1 LDQAVTL
8 QTVDGRWIRIEEQD
22 WSGGLV
28 SLWVDVTALKR
39 QKAALAESQA
49 ALMEANARLTDM
61 AERDPLTQ
69 VFNRRKFFD
78 VAQTGIVAAQAG
90 GS

>member
-1 LDQAVTL
+1 
-8 QTVDGRWIRIEEQD
+8 
-22 WSGGLV
+22 
-28 SLWVDVTALKR
+28 
-39 QKAALAESQA
+39 
-49 ALMEANARLTDM
+49 M

-90 GS
+90 GSAASLILLDLDHFKAINDRHGHQAGDDVLRTVADHLRRALAPGTAV

>member
-1 LDQAVTL
+1 GFIGVFVEDPVFKGLIEEADGHGPLDQAVTL

-49 ALMEANARLTDM
+49 ALMEA
-61 AERDPLTQ
+61 
-69 VFNRRKFFD
+69 
-78 VAQTGIVAAQAG
+78 
-90 GS
+90 